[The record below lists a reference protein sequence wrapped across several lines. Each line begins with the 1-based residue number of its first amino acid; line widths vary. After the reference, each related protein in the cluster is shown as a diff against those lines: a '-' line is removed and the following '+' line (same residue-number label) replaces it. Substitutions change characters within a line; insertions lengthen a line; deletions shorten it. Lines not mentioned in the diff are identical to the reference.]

1 MTMAFAVVA
10 MSAVNM
16 GLVMRRERQAPWSSP
31 VFPFLGWVML
41 GWGLTWAAV
50 ELAMFQRLLDTVPLT
65 GGQWAL
71 VLGLSVVAP
80 LVVAIDNAVQ
90 IRRLNES
97 EAASDSGA
105 PTAGIDSR

>member
-1 MTMAFAVVA
+1 MTMAFAVA

-41 GWGLTWAAV
+41 GCGLTWAAV
-50 ELAMFQRLLDTVPLT
+50 ELAMLQRLLDTVPLT
-65 GGQWAL
+65 GAQWAL

-80 LVVAIDNAVQ
+80 LAEKAGRQPALVFINTIEHNDINYH
-90 IRRLNES
+90 
-97 EAASDSGA
+97 A
-105 PTAGIDSR
+105 PWP